1 MQPVRLYVKGTV
13 FGYKRYV
20 TLASYRQGVKSVLIS
35 SIFAILNRR
44 GFTNTYH
51 HTALLSL
58 DGVNDKDGSKFYLG
72 KKVAYIYKA
81 QKAVAGS
88 KFRVVWGKV
97 MRPHG
102 TNGVVRAKFTTN
114 LPVSYYVL
122 IFGISSGYPD
132 HFSSFL
138 CFPSQ
143 STSIGSSVR
152 VMLYPSN
159 V

>member
-1 MQPVRLYVKGTV
+1 MAPQKTNASQPVRLYVKGTV
-13 FGYKRYV
+13 LGYK
-20 TLASYRQGVKSVLIS
+20 
-35 SIFAILNRR
+35 R

-114 LPVSYYVL
+114 LP
-122 IFGISSGYPD
+122 
-132 HFSSFL
+132 
-138 CFPSQ
+138 